1 MLHYVYMSV
10 ELPYSIFIHWK
21 YSISR
26 NKNGMTYVMHYG
38 MISSFFQSWQTL
50 QHMLFSKHDQGL
62 WFVLTEAVL
71 HKAYTRHEESY
82 QLCVS
87 LWGNIAPDRNYF

>member
-1 MLHYVYMSV
+1 MLPYVYMSV

-38 MISSFFQSWQTL
+38 MISSFFNPDRPFRACYSRSMIKASDLFLLRQCCINLTL
-50 QHMLFSKHDQGL
+50 AMK
-62 WFVLTEAVL
+62 
-71 HKAYTRHEESY
+71 KATNSAF
-82 QLCVS
+82 LS
-87 LWGNIAPDRNYF
+87 GNIAPDRNYF